1 MREVDVGEARRIAV
15 RAQGLDRAPGGS
27 DRLTLLLEAREGFD
41 ETVISRL
48 RGALKQSL
56 NLSPEIT
63 VLKEGELARPAGK
76 AVRVVDR
83 R

>member
-1 MREVDVGEARRIAV
+1 VGHEYQIV
-15 RAQGLDRAPGGS
+15 LDRAPSGS

-41 ETVISRL
+41 ETLLPRL
-48 RGALKQSL
+48 RDALKQSL

-63 VLKEGELARPAGK
+63 VFKEGELPRPAGK
-76 AVRVVDR
+76 SVRVVDR

>member
-1 MREVDVGEARRIAV
+1 LA
-15 RAQGLDRAPGGS
+15 
-27 DRLTLLLEAREGFD
+27 LLLEAQAGFA
-41 ETVISRL
+41 ETGLPRL
-48 RGALKQSL
+48 RSDLRQFL

-63 VLKEGELARPAGK
+63 LLKEGELPRPPGK